1 MENTVIPYDAL
12 LIDCRMGIE
21 DAVVTDRDTIADIYI
36 GIDATSL
43 AYLHALSD
51 VGEMAD
57 ISLLANGRCGGDEGS
72 GIYT

>member
-1 MENTVIPYDAL
+1 MENTVIPDDAL
-12 LIDCRMGIE
+12 LIDCRVRIE
-21 DAVVTDRDTIADIYI
+21 NAIVTDSDMVTDIYI

-43 AYLHALSD
+43 AYFCPLSD

-57 ISLLANGRCGGDEGS
+57 ISLLADGRCGGDEGG